1 MMMTT
6 RGMRTSMAA
15 QYEHGEAALC
25 DDDNETLA
33 AMWRVTRRTDT
44 HTNTAFEAIVVAS
57 STREIFPDC
66 RVRCRTLP

>member
-1 MMMTT
+1 M
-6 RGMRTSMAA
+6 S
-15 QYEHGEAALC
+15 

-44 HTNTAFEAIVVAS
+44 HTNTAFQAIVVAS